1 MNYGVKVWDWRG
13 RDRKNIGKVSK
24 MDFGNGEKYVGVHGK
39 RGIAK
44 RNVKRKGR
52 IENIDV

>member
-1 MNYGVKVWDWRG
+1 MGWRCG
-13 RDRKNIGKVSK
+13 TGGEEIEKIKVSK